1 MLRLRPLWSNFDD
14 LSPVMQ
20 LERENLYSHLKRIKM
35 EKIKA
40 EEMITQSIISASVP
54 NQEGRSNEKQGHFFC
69 SDLGESC
76 SLRKCY
82 STALSNHRL
91 KYSCLYLQAAA
102 RTQKQQHLLASRQE
116 ALLRSFKDLTRNL
129 LDWSTFNIRLL
140 WNQRIRFEF
149 IFDLDGCVLT
159 GTDHGHL
166 WRECNWAGINQ
177 GLQGESIFHQVK
189 VEVSTWSE
197 LDEFVHGPIR
207 TCDKGHGVSHFVLL
221 GNCYKFPCATIT
233 VM

>member
-129 LDWSTFNIRLL
+129 LD
-140 WNQRIRFEF
+140 
-149 IFDLDGCVLT
+149 
-159 GTDHGHL
+159 
-166 WRECNWAGINQ
+166 
-177 GLQGESIFHQVK
+177 
-189 VEVSTWSE
+189 
-197 LDEFVHGPIR
+197 
-207 TCDKGHGVSHFVLL
+207 
-221 GNCYKFPCATIT
+221 
-233 VM
+233 